1 MTTQVEAA
9 ADRHRHIIDRLD
21 AVGRVEVGTLAS
33 SLDVAPETIRRDL
46 RLLEQQGVLQ
56 RVHGGAVRRTERPL
70 SPFDGT
76 TPEHP
81 PQHLRLAEL
90 VIDRLPADATVFIGA
105 SPLTWVL
112 AESLSRRPQA
122 EGMTIVTNSLDVAV
136 VMSRVE
142 RLHIYNVGGGVEQ
155 ETRAQQG
162 GWALDEIGRFQIDLA
177 LLAPTGVTVEGGIF
191 ADTPMAAAIIAAEV
205 RSANQIWLMLE
216 AEKLGLPG
224 FIQAAP
230 IDVVDQIL
238 TAGTPQPHQTA
249 PFSDAGIT
257 VVSAE

>member
-9 ADRHRHIIDRLD
+9 TDRHRHIVDRLD
-21 AVGRVEVGTLAS
+21 SVGRVDVGSLAMQ
-33 SLDVAPETIRRDL
+33 LDVAPETIRRDL
-46 RLLEQQGVLQ
+46 RLLEQQGLLQ

-81 PQHLRLAEL
+81 LPHLQLADL
-90 VIDRLPADATVFIGA
+90 VIDRLPADATIFIGA
-105 SPLTWVL
+105 SPLTWAL

-142 RLHIYNVGGGVEQ
+142 SLHIYNIGGTVEP

-162 GWALDEIGRFQIDLA
+162 NWALEELERFRIDLA
-177 LLAPTGVTVEGGIF
+177 LLTPSAITAENGIF
-191 ADTPMAAAIIAAEV
+191 AATPMSAASLAAEA
-205 RSANQIWLMLE
+205 RSADRTWALIE
-216 AEKLGLPG
+216 AENLGAPG
-224 FIQAAP
+224 FVRAAP
-230 IDVVDQIL
+230 IDAIDLIF
-238 TAGTPQPHQTA
+238 TAGLPEPHRA
-249 PFSDAGIT
+249 RPFLDAGIP
-257 VVSAE
+257 VVSTE